1 MLKLEE
7 IRAKL
12 ITGDMYYRITESR
25 FGDYVSIYKKG
36 SADPIAYI
44 TLNKGDDENNRK
56 VRRDLMDIESER
68 HFKREWD
75 EHLPLIEKFV
85 NQLKDA
91 GFTVGY
97 KSNRSIHGAKIYANE
112 LTMSINFACFNK
124 DIFSRNAV
132 IYAGGNVIWTSVS
145 DDADKILELL
155 TTDGNYLRNLI
166 SNEKKTSEELSHWF
180 KQLDLSD
187 DD

>member
-44 TLNKGDDENNRK
+44 TLNKGDDENNIK
-56 VRRDLMDIESER
+56 VRRDLMDIDSE
-68 HFKREWD
+68 KRFNGEWND
-75 EHLPLIEKFV
+75 HIPLIEKFI

-91 GFTVGY
+91 GFTVGC
-97 KSNRSIHGAKIYANE
+97 KPERSIHGAKIYANE
-112 LTMSINFACFNK
+112 LVISINFACFDK
-124 DIFSRNAV
+124 SMFSRNSV
-132 IYAGGNVIWTSVS
+132 IYVGGKAIWTSI
-145 DDADKILELL
+145 DADADRIIDLL
-155 TTDGNYLRNLI
+155 SGGDYIRSLLADEERST
-166 SNEKKTSEELSHWF
+166 EELHRWF
-180 KQLDLSD
+180 KTLDLSD